1 MIRALA
7 LGPAMALGLT
17 GAAVAQSIG
26 ICDDFRSSVFALAEP
41 WEESSRLFANGAVRL
56 AVTDTIEPAAG
67 AFHLV
72 ILSPPYDEVGG
83 RSCSVVSGADGIG
96 LAGLTLDGLAA
107 EYDPAMGLRFRL
119 RATRWMPQTGDYAD
133 AVLTVTLNQASGA
146 VTARLD

>member
-1 MIRALA
+1 MMPALA
-7 LGPAMALGLT
+7 LGPLVALGMT
-17 GAAVAQSIG
+17 GAAAAQSIG
-26 ICDDFRSSVFALAEP
+26 ACDDFRSSAFALAEP

-83 RSCSVVSGADGIG
+83 RSCRLVSGADGIG
-96 LAGLTLDGLAA
+96 FAGLTLDGMSAD
-107 EYDPAMGLRFRL
+107 YDPATGLRFRL
-119 RATRWMPQTGDYAD
+119 KATRWLPETGDYAE